1 MQSASTSS
9 PEKGSD
15 SNLSSSSQ
23 GSTTWENCTTT
34 EQQVD
39 SSMKRVSS
47 IGGGMKRVASGISM
61 NSLQNMGGNE
71 VDSSIK
77 RVSSIGNGMKRVAS
91 GMSVNSLHIMGGNEV
106 DSSIK
111 RISSIGGGM
120 KRAASG
126 MSTNSL
132 HSSSELDS
140 SMKKVG
146 SMGSMK
152 RVASGNSINDI
163 RRVLS
168 AGNALSS
175 LDVDPPTKIDILDSD
190 HPQNQTIEVNTQDF
204 EQEPIKESMATLL
217 NSGYCGALH
226 RSLHRD
232 YS

>member
-1 MQSASTSS
+1 MQSESS
-9 PEKGSD
+9 HEKGSD

-39 SSMKRVSS
+39 SSTKRVSS
-47 IGGGMKRVASGISM
+47 IGGGMKRVASGMSM
-61 NSLQNMGGNE
+61 NSLQNMGNE
-71 VDSSIK
+71 VHSSMK
-77 RVSSIGNGMKRVAS
+77 RVSSIGNGLKRVAS
-91 GMSVNSLHIMGGNEV
+91 GMSVNSLHIMGNAV